1 MVGWA
6 LRWHTGASKDCRGV
20 ALIHAGGL
28 DGHDLGMAH
37 YPQTR
42 TSNLSRM
49 LTAMAVGLAFALMLL
64 VLETRVVEAAPAPTA
79 TGVSPALGPSAGGT
93 TITITGTGFASGAT
107 VTVGGVAA
115 TSVTFVSATT
125 ITAVTPAGTPG
136 SALVTVTNADT
147 QAATLSGGFTYQ
159 FPPPTT
165 SLIAPA
171 TGSSAGGT
179 AVTITGTQFRAGAAV
194 TFGTSAA
201 TNVVVVN
208 ATTITATAPARP
220 IGATSVIV
228 ANSDAQS
235 ATLASAYTYT
245 AATAPTVTS
254 VSPSSGTVA
263 GGTSVT
269 ITGTSFVSG
278 ATVTFGGT
286 ASSSVTV
293 SSATSIVA
301 TSPARGSTGLVAIAV
316 SNPDTQTGIIANA
329 FTYNPLPAP
338 TVTTIAATSGPAA
351 GGTSVTITGT
361 NFVAG
366 ASVTV
371 GGSALS
377 SATVVN
383 ATTITG
389 STPAHSAG
397 VGSVIVSNPDGQSA
411 SLINA
416 FTWAANAA
424 PTATG
429 ITPSS
434 GGVAGGEFLQI
445 AGTGFLPGAT
455 VMIGGAYAY
464 NLNVPS
470 STSITA
476 YAPAHAV
483 GVATVL
489 VMNPDG
495 QTVSVSGDYTY
506 KLDAAPTIT
515 SVSPKEGGINGGTV
529 VTITGTGFKT
539 GPVVTIGGVPT
550 TVVSASTTSIRIYT
564 FPGTAGAA
572 DVIMT
577 NIDGQAVTSTG
588 GFTYQSDAPYV
599 SGITPDGGVLA
610 GGTIVTIT
618 GAGFLK
624 GATVNFGSVA
634 ATSVAV
640 LNSSEISA
648 TVPAGTAAGYVDVS
662 VKNTASAAGI
672 LNAGFMYRAAGSA
685 TVATAP
691 PVGGIVIV
699 VAGTTDLQGL
709 ISAQKF
715 PVSAVYLLDV
725 AKQQWKVYIAGAPAS
740 VNTLSALKV
749 TDIVLLRR

>member
-1 MVGWA
+1 M
-6 LRWHTGASKDCRGV
+6 T
-20 ALIHAGGL
+20 
-28 DGHDLGMAH
+28 H
-37 YPQTR
+37 YPQSH
-42 TSNLSRM
+42 TSNLPRVLM
-49 LTAMAVGLAFALMLL
+49 AMAVGLAFALMLL
-64 VLETRVVEAAPAPTA
+64 VLETRVVEAAPAPMV
-79 TGVSPALGPSAGGT
+79 TGVSPALGPSVGGT
-93 TITITGTGFASGAT
+93 TITISGSGFASGAS

-115 TSVTFVSATT
+115 TSVTFQSTSS

-136 SALVTVTNADT
+136 AALVTVTNADT
-147 QAATLSGGFTYQ
+147 QSATLSGGFTFQ
-159 FPPPTT
+159 FPPPTA
-165 SLIAPA
+165 SLVAPA

-179 AVTITGTQFRAGAAV
+179 AVTITGTQFRAGATV
-194 TFGTSAA
+194 TFGTTAA
-201 TNVVVVN
+201 TNVVVVS
-208 ATTITATAPARP
+208 ATSITATAPARP

-245 AATAPTVTS
+245 AAVAPTVTS

-269 ITGTSFVSG
+269 ITGTGFVSG

-329 FTYNPLPAP
+329 YTYNPLPAP
-338 TVTTIAATSGPAA
+338 TVTTIAATNGPAA
-351 GGTSVTITGT
+351 GGTNVTISGT

-366 ASVTV
+366 ASVTI
-371 GGSALS
+371 GGAALS
-377 SATVVN
+377 SATVVSS
-383 ATTITG
+383 TTITG
-389 STPAHSAG
+389 STPAHAAG

-506 KLDAAPTIT
+506 KLDAPPTIT
-515 SVSPKEGGINGGTV
+515 SVSPNGGPINGGTV
-529 VTITGTGFKT
+529 VTIMGTGFKT
-539 GPVVTIGGVPT
+539 GPIVTIGGNPT
-550 TVVSASTTSIRIYT
+550 SIASASTTSIRLYT
-564 FPGTAGAA
+564 FPGIAGLV
-572 DVIMT
+572 DVILT
-577 NIDGQAVTSTG
+577 NTDGQTATSTG
-588 GFTYQSDAPYV
+588 GFTYQTEPPSV
-599 SGITPDGGVLA
+599 TGITPDGGAVT
-610 GGTIVTIT
+610 GTMIVTIT

-624 GATVNFGSVA
+624 GATVTFGAVA
-634 ATSVAV
+634 ATGVAV
-640 LNSSEISA
+640 LSDTEISA
-648 TVPAGTAAGYVDVS
+648 TVPAGTTAGYVDVS
-662 VKNTASAAGI
+662 VKNPASAAGI
-672 LNAGFMYRAAGSA
+672 LNAGFMYRASGAA

-699 VAGTTDLQGL
+699 VAGTTDVQGL

-725 AKQQWKVYIAGAPAS
+725 AKQQWKVYIVGAPAS
-740 VNTLSALKV
+740 INTLSALKV